1 MQLSDRKYKMFFDTE
16 GIRDAFVGLAC
27 ERLELGQPDLES
39 VEVLTPVRDVEVWGR
54 LLETVQDQCWRF
66 RTQQEDGVLLAC
78 EVQSS
83 AEYLILM
90 RLVAYASVTL
100 VSLDRTE
107 HFSRR
112 RPVPVPCLFLIY
124 TGEAAWT
131 PTPLDELMRGYV
143 PVAGPLFPYIYMD
156 VRHDDFSAWGLPREL
171 DLMVRAERTNTA
183 EEFLRSGYLTDVRTL
198 RDPNTVKALVDF
210 MRRTMQGW
218 SRQSA
223 QDKAILDALQLDWES
238 VTTPEE
244 LAMAAVEIRRGYVAV
259 KEAGRQEGHQ
269 VGLQEGHQ
277 AGLQEGHQAGLRE
290 GLQEG
295 LREGLQEG
303 LQEGLLTGARQTK
316 VDMLC
321 EVLQP
326 VAGQQFVDE
335 LRVWLEDEGLL
346 ARLETNSIIDLRI
359 RYGADPDSLR
369 QAVRNLLGKA

>member
-183 EEFLRSGYLTDVRTL
+183 EEFLHSGYLTDVRTL

-269 VGLQEGHQ
+269 
-277 AGLQEGHQAGLRE
+277 AGLQEGHQV

-295 LREGLQEG
+295 LREG

-316 VDMLC
+316 VDLLC

-346 ARLETNSIIDLRI
+346 ARLEINSIIDLRI
-359 RYGADPDSLR
+359 RCSADPDSLR